1 MKLILFH
8 KTFIIYFNLY
18 LYHINLFI
26 GPRTSTETSDHGPRG
41 NVGAKQPSH
50 LKHLKSDV

>member
-18 LYHINLFI
+18 LYYINLFN
-26 GPRTSTETSDHGPRG
+26 GHKTSTETSDHGLQG

-50 LKHLKSDV
+50 LKHPKSDV